1 MMAITKVERQDFGFV
16 ILKRYNAPSI
26 IIKIMTP
33 SNNNT
38 EEGGGNP
45 QPAPITKQNNK
56 EQTQNII
63 QQQHNNK
70 VTKQGKH
77 DDDKK
82 VTEFSKVA
90 AAIERVLKTFQYPT
104 DTNRIIEY
112 VQFQSSTPESHEIL
126 PILQKIEEKQFGNVS
141 DVIKAAEKV
150 AYK

>member
-1 MMAITKVERQDFGFV
+1 
-16 ILKRYNAPSI
+16 
-26 IIKIMTP
+26 MTS

-38 EEGGGNP
+38 KEKAGDP
-45 QPAPITKQNNK
+45 KPTPITKQNNK
-56 EQTQNII
+56 EQTQNITKEKE
-63 QQQHNNK
+63 HNNQ

-141 DVIKAAEKV
+141 DVIKAAQKV

>member
-26 IIKIMTP
+26 IIKIMTS

-63 QQQHNNK
+63 QQHNNK